1 LEDEDQTKAEPISQQ
16 ECLELLQ
23 YKSKLGRVGF
33 IVDGRPMV
41 LPVNYRAETESVTFC
56 TPPGTKLAYL
66 KDGAQVAFEVDASV
80 SLLRSGWSVLV
91 QGTAHEVTDPD
102 ELDKLSDSPLQNWA
116 SPDAK
121 HWIRISI
128 DEISGRRIPEA

>member
-1 LEDEDQTKAEPISQQ
+1 MEDEQTKAETIGRQ

-33 IVDGRPMV
+33 VVDGRPIV
-41 LPVNYRAETESVTFC
+41 LPVNYLADADSVTFC
-56 TPPGTKLAYL
+56 TGPGTKLANL
-66 KDGAQVAFEVDASV
+66 KDGAHVAFEVDAMV

-91 QGTAHEVTDPD
+91 QGTAREVTDPD
-102 ELDKLSDSPLQNWA
+102 ELQELSNSPLQNWA
-116 SPDAK
+116 TPEAK

-128 DEISGRRIPEA
+128 DEISGRRIPED